1 MSRPPF
7 FYLVAAGVA
16 AGVVALGGLP
26 PYVVWPVIIWYGA
39 SLILDLYGT
48 LRAGPGAI
56 SRREVSIPFRMVTAR
71 AGLAAAV
78 AAQVAL
84 EVCLALAAA
93 PLILG
98 HDVLYMPAVAAFC
111 GAAAVSHTYGF
122 VSNCARTPR

>member
-16 AGVVALGGLP
+16 AGVAALGGLP

-122 VSNCARTPR
+122 ASNCARVLR